1 MNCFFMPADAAVAS
15 MVEKM
20 IMHVHVVIAV

>member
-1 MNCFFMPADAAVAS
+1 MNCFFMPADAAVAF

-20 IMHVHVVIAV
+20 IMHAHVVIAV